1 MWKPLFNDA
10 PRYLWDSKKNP
21 ELCSVIKETVRM
33 EEMKID
39 ILGVYFIEIKVIK
52 LHLPVQ

>member
-1 MWKPLFNDA
+1 MMYPDTCEIL
-10 PRYLWDSKKNP
+10 KKKYP
-21 ELCSVIKETVRM
+21 ELCSVIEETVRM